1 MLLGLLVPI
10 NFSPAFYFQ
19 LASFQSRSS
28 RLYNAAMTAD
38 APAIFPARLPLSTY
52 LPSSPSSSSPSFT
65 LLSWNILLPNS
76 RDNWWCHKQ
85 YASHVGM
92 SKRSW
97 SHRRT
102 LIQSRLSETKAD
114 IVCIQE
120 ADGSTF
126 TSDFDYMMNE
136 LGYDY
141 ILHKKFR
148 FRCATFYQRDKFI
161 CIKEAH
167 KDRTL
172 VTSLQWKRNDEH
184 KNDDDDDVD
193 ETFVLHVINCHLSG
207 GAAPERRLRQVNDGL
222 EQISKWNRALERDVL
237 SQQQQKSNKKKR
249 TTSSSDATEVIMERR
264 HRNAGIVV
272 CGDFN
277 SDGNTAVRKL
287 LVDGYVDPNWYE
299 PQYPNLK
306 LTSRRLEHTFGPL
319 VDVYE
324 SAYGSNV
331 CDGDY
336 ADNVVQSSLGHGKS
350 SLPRPA
356 TYCWY

>member
-1 MLLGLLVPI
+1 MLLGLLVPF

-85 YASHVGM
+85 YASHVEM

-141 ILHKKFR
+141 MLHKKFR

-184 KNDDDDDVD
+184 RNDDDDDVD

-277 SDGNTAVRKL
+277 SEVSRQYGN
-287 LVDGYVDPNWYE
+287 
-299 PQYPNLK
+299 
-306 LTSRRLEHTFGPL
+306 
-319 VDVYE
+319 
-324 SAYGSNV
+324 
-331 CDGDY
+331 
-336 ADNVVQSSLGHGKS
+336 
-350 SLPRPA
+350 
-356 TYCWY
+356 